1 VDVFGAGSRQTIRSP
16 GLLRKD
22 KKMPLGETVVQE
34 PPRVFVRSFN
44 DPDDYVSTI
53 AIDSARA
60 AGTIRGSFRAS
71 MGYFKLNDVNISTGS
86 TSSPVTVIGTVPDS
100 HVFTFGATPGSPR
113 RISGRDVP
121 DNHLIH
127 LRPKDTLF
135 ASSPTDEPRRFSGI
149 AVPYEVMATRGPT
162 MMGIDPRV
170 PLNDNA
176 LFAAPAGAL
185 PDLVTRIDEA
195 IRMAEISPSVAFEP
209 TVLRALSGSLITALI
224 RCLTAGRPL
233 PDPAPLHRRRRIIR
247 KLIELMDERPEDM
260 LSMTDV
266 CDALGVP
273 ERTLNLLCREFFG
286 ISAMRYVRGRRMDH
300 VRRLLLTND
309 PARASVTAFATQL
322 GFWDLGRFAQAYR
335 DRYGELPSQTL
346 HRIGR

>member
-1 VDVFGAGSRQTIRSP
+1 
-16 GLLRKD
+16 
-22 KKMPLGETVVQE
+22 MPTGDTPAQE
-34 PPRVFVRSFN
+34 PPRVFVRTFD

-60 AGTIRGSFRAS
+60 AATTTRGTFHAS
-71 MGYFKLNDVNISTGS
+71 MGYLKLNDVNISTGS
-86 TSSPVTVIGTVPDS
+86 TSSPVTVIGKVPDS

-135 ASSPTDEPRRFSGI
+135 ASSPTPEARRFSGI
-149 AVPYEVMATRGPT
+149 AIPYEILATSGPT
-162 MMGIDPRV
+162 MMGVDPRV

-176 LFAAPAGAL
+176 LFAAPSGAL

-195 IRMAEISPSVAFEP
+195 IAMATASPSIAFEP
-209 TVLRALSGSLITALI
+209 AVVRALSGSLIAALI

-233 PDPAPLHRRRRIIR
+233 PDTAPLHRRRRIAR
-247 KLIELMDERPEDM
+247 KLIELMDDRPEDM
-260 LSMTDV
+260 LSMTHV

-300 VRRLLLTND
+300 VRRLLLTAD
-309 PARASVTAFATQL
+309 PAHASITAFATQF
-322 GFWDLGRFAQAYR
+322 GFWDLGRFAEAYR
-335 DRYGELPSQTL
+335 DRYGELPSHTL
-346 HRIGR
+346 HRTGR